1 MASRRSTAFATVL
14 ALPLISACGFRG
26 AVSDQAAPYAMSPIP
41 AEAPPSAPAE
51 GSKCPLGDSPMTW
64 SASLK
69 CSKGTGGCNISQSGT
84 IVIKRTG
91 KASASVSAEGWTD
104 TAGFDPVSCS
114 VSHMGLKPKAP
125 FDITVSYAVAIGPTG
140 ALSGS
145 AQAVVKNSIFACTG
159 SYAISGTKQ

>member
-1 MASRRSTAFATVL
+1 MASRRSVVFAAVL
-14 ALPLISACGFRG
+14 ALPLVGACGVRG
-26 AVSDQAAPYAMSPIP
+26 AVSDQAAPYAMSPEP
-41 AEAPPSAPAE
+41 ADAAPAAPAD
-51 GSKCPLGDSPMTW
+51 GSKCPLGDAPMTW

-91 KASASVSAEGWTD
+91 KSSASVSAEGWTD

-125 FDITVSYAVAIGPTG
+125 FDITVSYAVVIGPSG

-145 AQAVVKNSIFACTG
+145 AQAVVKNSIFACSG
-159 SYAISGTKQ
+159 QYAISGTKQ